1 MKSFTLHNNVSI
13 PSVGFGTWQLKD
25 NGEATNA
32 VSTALK
38 TGYRHIDT
46 AAIYKNEVGVGKG
59 IKNSEIPRHDI
70 FVTTKLWNTERG
82 YESGLKAFDQ
92 SLKNLNLDYID
103 LYLLHWPATA
113 HQFDNWQDLNADSW
127 RALEKLYKDGK
138 VKSIGVSNF
147 LEHHLKA
154 LFNTAEVKPM
164 VNQIEYH
171 PGYQQKEVLAFCH
184 RHNITVEGWSPLGK
198 GNVLEHPTLQEIADN
213 HNISPAQVCIRW
225 EVQSGIIPLPK
236 SATPSRIASNFD
248 VFHFELTEEEV
259 ERINQMPP
267 IAASGLHPDS
277 VAF

>member
-59 IKNSEIPRHDI
+59 IKNSEIPRHNI

-113 HQFDNWQDLNADSW
+113 HQFDNWQNSTLIVGELW
-127 RALEKLYKDGK
+127 
-138 VKSIGVSNF
+138 KSCI
-147 LEHHLKA
+147 K
-154 LFNTAEVKPM
+154 
-164 VNQIEYH
+164 
-171 PGYQQKEVLAFCH
+171 
-184 RHNITVEGWSPLGK
+184 TV
-198 GNVLEHPTLQEIADN
+198 
-213 HNISPAQVCIRW
+213 R
-225 EVQSGIIPLPK
+225 
-236 SATPSRIASNFD
+236 
-248 VFHFELTEEEV
+248 
-259 ERINQMPP
+259 
-267 IAASGLHPDS
+267 
-277 VAF
+277 